1 LNGVLDNSRTAIN
14 SYRGNNGSL
23 VIGARFDS
31 TATRFFDGLIDQL
44 YYTDRAKT
52 STEIIDD
59 ATLTLYFSFDHG
71 SIYDGG
77 PLHINGSLFGSTSV
91 VAGQAGDALQFGPSV
106 YSYFLVSGLVLL
118 GISDQSYSMSIWIK
132 PSIINSSCIIHVST
146 VSTGSSSWCIGMLGL
161 SSSGQLIATSWGSA
175 AISAVGP
182 TLAPNYWTHAAITY
196 STSNGLRLYLNGNLR
211 NSTNPY
217 SYSASGVP
225 NYLFLGDSVNSTS
238 CADTLGQFFGA
249 LDEFRLYSRELTA
262 SDVVTLFNS

>member
-1 LNGVLDNSRTAIN
+1 
-14 SYRGNNGSL
+14 
-23 VIGARFDS
+23 
-31 TATRFFDGLIDQL
+31 
-44 YYTDRAKT
+44 
-52 STEIIDD
+52 
-59 ATLTLYFSFDHG
+59 
-71 SIYDGG
+71 
-77 PLHINGSLFGSTSV
+77 
-91 VAGQAGDALQFGPSV
+91 
-106 YSYFLVSGLVLL
+106 
-118 GISDQSYSMSIWIK
+118 
-132 PSIINSSCIIHVST
+132 
-146 VSTGSSSWCIGMLGL
+146 MLGL
-161 SSSGQLIATSWGSA
+161 SSSGQLIATSWGNA

-182 TLAPNYWTHAAITY
+182 TLAPNNWTHAAITY